1 MNKKEV
7 RIENWYTT
15 YYYDGKPVIHGSVYG
30 HDRFEDGKNV
40 RSSAIINV
48 DLENNQIETLN
59 TIYKLGVQSKDQID
73 GQVLLE
79 NIKEIS
85 NK

>member
-1 MNKKEV
+1 MNKKLV
-7 RIENWYTT
+7 KIENWYTT

-59 TIYKLGVQSKDQID
+59 TMYKLGTKSKDQID
-73 GQVLLE
+73 GQASLE
-79 NIKEIS
+79 DIKEIL